1 MLGFEKKL
9 LGFGF
14 LRMRFF
20 GLRVERM
27 KERCG
32 EGLKVSG
39 GKEWNWFE

>member
-9 LGFGF
+9 PGSGLP
-14 LRMRFF
+14 RMRLF

-32 EGLKVSG
+32 EGLKASG